1 MYPMRSMQKIKSTSS
16 HSSGCDY
23 MINIYCFLD
32 LFHFNSERYTVE
44 NNDDNSS
51 NRNSKSKKSWW
62 HYNVLIDTQNQII
75 KKSNNDRDTSRI

>member
-1 MYPMRSMQKIKSTSS
+1 MYPMRSMQKIKSTSC

-32 LFHFNSERYTVE
+32 LFHFNSERYTVK
-44 NNDDNSS
+44 NNDDDNSS

-62 HYNVLIDTQNQII
+62 HYNVLIDTQNQI
-75 KKSNNDRDTSRI
+75 KKIEQR